1 MKIAMIASEMAP
13 LIKTGGL
20 ADVCGSLPF
29 ALREQAEVMF
39 FLPAYPQVLTQV
51 AVENRFTVNIPQ
63 ARGEVAILT
72 SYWQGLP
79 LYLVDAPLY
88 FNRAGD
94 PYRCLSQGVD
104 WQDNAERF
112 WLFAQAVMQGLRL
125 MKPDIVHCHDWQ
137 SGLVPALLAGSD
149 ENLPTVFS
157 IHNLAYQGN
166 FPQSTFQRL
175 GLPKSL
181 WHLNGLEFYGQMS
194 FLKAGLAYSTVIH
207 TVSPSYAEEIQSK
220 ALGMG
225 MDGLLRA
232 RKDRLFGIL
241 NGIDDNLWNP
251 ERDPLLGQHFSW
263 QDLSNKAALKAEV
276 QRYFALDPDPHRP
289 LLVHIGRL
297 VSQKGLD
304 LVLAIARLLLKEGVQ
319 LAILGSGEAAL
330 EQTLQQLAQEFPSQ
344 MGVRIGFDEKLAH
357 LLEAGGDMFLMPSRF
372 EPCGLNQMY
381 SQRYG
386 TLPVVHAVGGL
397 RDSVVPVRPETLADG
412 SASGFMFYQAEP
424 WALLAAVQEALH
436 YYQQPELWQQLQRQ
450 AMQKDFSWRGKSSL
464 YLGLYEHAITL
475 FRSES

>member
-1 MKIAMIASEMAP
+1 LIMKIAMVASEMAP

-20 ADVCGSLPF
+20 ADVCGSLPW
-29 ALREQAEVMF
+29 ALLPQAEVVF
-39 FLPAYPQVLTQV
+39 FLPAYPQVLAQV
-51 AVENRFTVNIPQ
+51 PIEKRLPVKIAQ

-72 SYWQGLP
+72 SHWQGLP
-79 LYLVDAPLY
+79 LYLIDAPLY

-112 WLFAQAVMQGLRL
+112 WLFAQAVMHGLRSL
-125 MKPDIVHCHDWQ
+125 SVDVVHCHDWQ
-137 SGLVPALLAGSD
+137 SGLLPALLAVSD
-149 ENLPTVFS
+149 DNRPTVFS

-181 WHLNGLEFYGQMS
+181 WHLNGVEFYGQLS
-194 FLKAGLAYSTVIH
+194 FLKAGLAYSTVLH
-207 TVSPSYAEEIQSK
+207 TVSPSYAEEIQGK

-241 NGIDDNLWNP
+241 NGIDDTLWNP
-251 ERDPLLGQHFSW
+251 ESDPFLNQHFSW
-263 QDLSNKAALKAEV
+263 QDLRGKAALKAEL
-276 QRYFALDPDPHRP
+276 QDYFHLEAAPRRP

-304 LVLAIARLLLKEGVQ
+304 LVLSIARVLLKEGVQ
-319 LAILGSGEAAL
+319 LAILGSGETAL
-330 EQTLQQLAQEFPSQ
+330 EQTLQQLAQEFPAQ
-344 MGVRIGFDEKLAH
+344 MGVYIGFDEKLAH
-357 LLEAGGDMFLMPSRF
+357 LLEAGGDIFLMPSRF
-372 EPCGLNQMY
+372 EPCGLNQLY

-397 RDSVVPVRPETLADG
+397 RDSVVPVSPETLANG

-424 WALLAAVQEALH
+424 WALLAAIQEALH

-450 AMQKDFSWRGKSSL
+450 AMQKDFSWRGKSSH
-464 YLGLYEHAITL
+464 YLGLYQHALAL
-475 FRSES
+475 FRS

>member
-29 ALREQAEVMF
+29 ALREHAEVVF
-39 FLPAYPQVLTQV
+39 FLPAYPQVLPQLLI
-51 AVENRFTVNIPQ
+51 EQRLPLNIAQ

-72 SYWQGLP
+72 SHWQGLP
-79 LYLVDAPLY
+79 LYLIDAPLY

-112 WLFAQAVMQGLRL
+112 WLFAQAVIQALRL
-125 MKPDIVHCHDWQ
+125 VTPDIVHCHDWQ
-137 SGLVPALLAGSD
+137 SGLVPALLAVSD

-175 GLPKSL
+175 DLPKNL

-194 FLKAGLAYSTVIH
+194 FLKAGLAYSTLIH
-207 TVSPSYAEEIQSK
+207 TVSPSYAQEIQTK

-225 MDGLLRA
+225 LDGLLRS
-232 RKDRLFGIL
+232 RQERLFGIL
-241 NGIDDNLWNP
+241 NGIDDSLWNP
-251 ERDPLLGQHFSW
+251 ESDPFLNQHFSW
-263 QDLSNKAALKAEV
+263 QDLSGKAILKAEL
-276 QRYFALDPDPHRP
+276 QSYFQLDQDPKRP

-297 VSQKGLD
+297 VNQKGLD
-304 LVLAIARLLLKEGVQ
+304 LVLSIARVLLKEGVQ
-319 LAILGSGEAAL
+319 LAILGSGEAPL
-330 EQTLQQLAQEFPSQ
+330 EQTLQQLAQEFPAQ
-344 MGVRIGFDEKLAH
+344 LGVRIGFDEKLAH
-357 LLEAGGDMFLMPSRF
+357 LLEAGGDIFLMPSRF

-397 RDSVVPVRPETLADG
+397 RDSVVAVSSETLADG

-424 WALLAAVQEALH
+424 WALLAAVQAALH

-450 AMQKDFSWRGKSSL
+450 AMQKDFSWRGKSAL
-464 YLGLYEHAITL
+464 YLGLYKHALTL
-475 FRSES
+475 FRS

>member
-20 ADVCGSLPF
+20 ADVCGSLPL
-29 ALREQAEVMF
+29 ALREQAEVVF
-39 FLPAYPQVLTQV
+39 FLPAYPQVLPQL
-51 AVENRFTVNIPQ
+51 ALEQRFPLKIAQ
-63 ARGEVAILT
+63 ARGEVAILV
-72 SYWQGLP
+72 SQWQGMP
-79 LYLVDAPLY
+79 LYLIEAPLY

-112 WLFAQAVMQGLRL
+112 WLFAEACLLLLQELSVDL
-125 MKPDIVHCHDWQ
+125 VHCHDWQ
-137 SGLVPALLAGSD
+137 SGLVPALLSLTA
-149 ENLPTVFS
+149 NPRPTVFS

-207 TVSPSYAEEIQSK
+207 TVSPSYAEEIQTK

-241 NGIDDNLWNP
+241 NGIDDSLWNP
-251 ERDPLLGQHFSW
+251 ESDPLLNEHFSW
-263 QDLSNKAALKAEV
+263 QDLAGKAALKAEV
-276 QRYFALDPDPHRP
+276 QRYFQLDQDPQRP

-297 VSQKGLD
+297 VNQKGLD

-330 EQTLQQLAQEFPSQ
+330 EQTLQQLAQEFPTQ
-344 MGVRIGFDEKLAH
+344 LGVRIGFDEKLAH
-357 LLEAGGDMFLMPSRF
+357 LLEAGGDIFLMPSRF

-397 RDSVVPVRPETLADG
+397 RDSVVPVRPDTLADG
-412 SASGFMFYQAEP
+412 SASGFMFSQAEP
-424 WALLAAVQEALH
+424 WALLAAVQAALH

-464 YLGLYEHAITL
+464 YLGLYEHALTL